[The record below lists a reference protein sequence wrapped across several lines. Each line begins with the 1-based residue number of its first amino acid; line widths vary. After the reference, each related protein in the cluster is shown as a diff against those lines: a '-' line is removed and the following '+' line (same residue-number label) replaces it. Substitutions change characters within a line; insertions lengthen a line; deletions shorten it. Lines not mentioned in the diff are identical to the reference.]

1 MLRCSN
7 EAFAQ
12 CPTRALCGSPQ
23 EATFVE
29 GSECDR
35 FNQEVAEKPLTNGAR
50 IRAMSDAELADFFLR
65 GPMCNADCW
74 ALFELAPAPCNECL
88 LHWLSGSEKVADP
101 RTLKESHCYTSCGAK
116 AEDGGE

>member
-1 MLRCSN
+1 MRCSS

-23 EATFVE
+23 EATFAE

-50 IRAMSDAELADFFLR
+50 IRAMSDAELTDFFLR
-65 GPMCNADCW
+65 GPMCNPDCRV
-74 ALFELAPAPCNECL
+74 LFELDSTPCGDCL
-88 LHWLSGSEKVADP
+88 LHWLSGSEKVANP
-101 RTLKESHCYTSCGAK
+101 RALKDAHCHASCGAK
-116 AEDGGE
+116 TEGEGE

>member
-1 MLRCSN
+1 MMRCSP

-23 EATFVE
+23 EATFAE

-50 IRAMSDAELADFFLR
+50 IRAMSDVHLRDFLLR
-65 GPMCNADCW
+65 GPMCDGRCPF
-74 ALFELAPAPCNECL
+74 LLDMEHSRCEDCL
-88 LHWLSGSEKVADP
+88 LEWLRGSNETAWG
-101 RTLKESHCYTSCGAK
+101 RE
-116 AEDGGE
+116 